1 MIVAIGDVSGSQ
13 RRVRRQ
19 LGMSEGYLAGRAEP
33 DTHPQGELLAASAQ
47 RSGVTASVI
56 GYGLAGDPLLLQPPA
71 QLIDGA
77 GMVPARIVKTG
88 VRLAVKAT

>member
-1 MIVAIGDVSGSQ
+1 
-13 RRVRRQ
+13 
-19 LGMSEGYLAGRAEP
+19 MSEGYLAGRAEP
-33 DTHPQGELLAASAQ
+33 NTHPQGRASGRQGAQ

-77 GMVPARIVKTG
+77 EYGARADRKTG